1 MPTEREAKQDIAARL
16 VDFVVRGERLDLV
29 GEGSVDE
36 PAKRSWGAASTV
48 PADLIRD
55 VLRGQSAVTPD
66 PKGLMLRGARI
77 SGRLDLENM
86 TTGVWL
92 DLEDCFLSEGLV
104 ARDANLPG
112 LSLFRCLIEH
122 STGPPIDAARMDAS
136 NFISLS
142 ESVVNANTKDGAVI
156 LSGARIGG
164 DVDCSD
170 AEIRNESGSALLA
183 DGLRVDRDVSL
194 SGVFEGT
201 GAEVVSMASAHVGGD
216 LHISGGKIRN
226 KSRPDLSVDDVPSGP
241 ALYADDLRVDR
252 DLVLGEGFEA
262 VSVTED
268 AAVVLSHAHVGGRLI
283 TWGGAKLRS
292 ESGPALLADGLQVDR
307 DLRLGDGFEATGAGE
322 NGAVDMRA
330 ARVSGNLSLWSAQ
343 IRNESGPALLAD
355 GLQVDRDLRLG
366 NGFEVVGGGETAAVV
381 LSHAHIGG
389 RLFFWGGTISNQS
402 GPAVHAHGLQVD
414 MDLFLR
420 DEFVVFSA
428 GHEPGVSLRGARIG
442 GDFDCS
448 GAWIRN
454 ESGPA
459 LDADTLRVGRNAFL
473 RGDFRAVGNTEQAVV
488 NLTEAHIAGVIELV
502 PSAVENRSHPESL
515 FSIDGLTYSGIPL
528 GLDTSHEWLQLLR
541 YRTPS
546 FAAQPYQQLAAAY
559 RAAGQ
564 DGDVRKVLMEQRR
577 HQVRSGTLANP
588 AARAW
593 AKLTGLT
600 LGYGYQPWR
609 ALIGLF
615 AVVVLGVL
623 LAVGSPDGALTHPKN
638 SLSPGDACSTV
649 ERIGVGLDIALPV
662 ITTSARDRCDITAT
676 PSGNR
681 VVVAGWA
688 LQVLAWGFATL
699 FIAGFTGAV
708 RKT

>member
-307 DLRLGDGFEATGAGE
+307 DLRLG
-322 NGAVDMRA
+322 
-330 ARVSGNLSLWSAQ
+330 
-343 IRNESGPALLAD
+343 
-355 GLQVDRDLRLG
+355 

-577 HQVRSGTLANP
+577 HQVRSGTLTNP

-623 LAVGSPDGALTHPKN
+623 LAVGSPDGALTHPKG